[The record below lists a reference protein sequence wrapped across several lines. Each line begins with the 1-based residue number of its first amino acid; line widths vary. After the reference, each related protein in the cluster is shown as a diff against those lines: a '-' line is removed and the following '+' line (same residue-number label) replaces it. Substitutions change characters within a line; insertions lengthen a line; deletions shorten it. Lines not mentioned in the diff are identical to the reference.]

1 MEEHVFNY
9 FTLRSWEF
17 IHKMW
22 ADLGAS
28 NKLEITNK
36 REVKSRKNT
45 PEEKRKQNREWRKR
59 KRQQKKARNLDL
71 LANTEVLPDI
81 NDGPNVAETNLID
94 KTSLSPNLV
103 TEQVGNES
111 GLIMLEANSKK
122 QMLSNAKRPR
132 LTNLLDVNCSRS
144 ATMLRMALE
153 DDAKRKPTQH
163 SRPLLAQTTFQRIVS
178 QKNIHLKSMSDK
190 EFNCSNWLKLLW
202 CPCLSVNLMNYI
214 KWRSRLLQY

>member
-9 FTLRSWEF
+9 FTLLSWEF

-81 NDGPNVAETNLID
+81 NDGPKCGRDE
-94 KTSLSPNLV
+94 
-103 TEQVGNES
+103 
-111 GLIMLEANSKK
+111 
-122 QMLSNAKRPR
+122 
-132 LTNLLDVNCSRS
+132 LDR
-144 ATMLRMALE
+144 
-153 DDAKRKPTQH
+153 
-163 SRPLLAQTTFQRIVS
+163 
-178 QKNIHLKSMSDK
+178 
-190 EFNCSNWLKLLW
+190 
-202 CPCLSVNLMNYI
+202 
-214 KWRSRLLQY
+214 